1 VVAPR
6 SSASAQAADTADSIR
21 LPERP
26 RGTAERSA
34 YLPVSE
40 HGLIGD
46 LHCVALVGTNGTIDW
61 HCCPSFDSPSVFGSL
76 LDADRGGSFELAAAV
91 PAETR
96 QFYFPDTNV
105 LITRF
110 FAEEGVGEIQDFM
123 PIGGASETQ
132 RHRLIR
138 RVLCVRGTMPF
149 RAQVAPRFDYGIQ
162 PHTLT
167 EVGAGVLF
175 TTPSSTVG
183 LTATV
188 PFEHDGRDVTAE
200 FKLAEGE
207 SAMFAMDETDGDA
220 VPRPCS
226 GEEAE
231 ELLAATVAFWR
242 NWLSASRY
250 RGRWREVVHRSA
262 LTLKLLT
269 YAPTGAIVAAPTTSL
284 PEQIGGERN
293 WDYRY
298 VWIRDAAFCVYA
310 LLRLGFTS
318 EADAFIQ
325 FIARHVTASQ
335 LSASGPMQVMYGI
348 DGRTELPEREL
359 SHLAGHQGSAPVR
372 IGNAAAKQLQLDI
385 YGELMDS
392 VYLYDRW
399 HQPISSAHWDTI
411 TTRADWLCD
420 HWDQPDEGIWETRG
434 SPKKFLYSQL
444 MCWVAMERAIRLA
457 VRRGLPADLERW
469 RRARD
474 AIYRRILDRGWSPR
488 LKAFTQYEGGDV
500 LDASVLLMPLVKFI
514 SPTDPKWL
522 STLDALTA
530 SLVSDSLV
538 YRYDPQDTPD
548 GLRGAEATFSA
559 CSFWYVEA
567 LTRAGRLDEARL
579 AFEKMLTYGNHLGL
593 YAEEISRTGKQ
604 QGNFPQALT
613 HLALISAAFNLDRAL
628 DSPPASAGGWP

>member
-1 VVAPR
+1 MMGGAGMGRR
-6 SSASAQAADTADSIR
+6 S
-21 LPERP
+21 
-26 RGTAERSA
+26 G

-46 LHCVALVGTNGTIDW
+46 MHSVALVGTNGTIDW
-61 HCCPSFDSPSVFGSL
+61 YCCPSFDAPSVFGSL
-76 LDADRGGSFELAAAV
+76 LDADRGGCFELAAAV
-91 PAETR
+91 PATTR
-96 QFYFPDTNV
+96 QFYHPDTNV

-110 FAEEGVGEIQDFM
+110 FADDGVGEIQDFM
-123 PIGGASETQ
+123 PVGGAAEAR
-132 RHRLIR
+132 RHQLIR

-149 RAQVAPRFDYGIQ
+149 RAKVSPRFGYGMDA
-162 PHTLT
+162 HTLT
-167 EVGAGVLF
+167 EVEAGVVF
-175 TTPSSTVG
+175 TAPSLTVR

-188 PFEHDGRDVTAE
+188 PAEHDGRDVTAE

-207 SAMFAMDETDGDA
+207 SAVFAMDEVGGDA
-220 VPRPCS
+220 VPRACSS
-226 GEEAE
+226 GETH
-231 ELLAATVAFWR
+231 ELLADTVAFWR
-242 NWLSASRY
+242 SWLSASRY

-284 PEQIGGERN
+284 PEQVGGERN

-298 VWIRDAAFCVYA
+298 VWVRDAAFCIYA

-318 EADAFIQ
+318 EADAFMH
-325 FIARHVTASQ
+325 FIVTTVTASQ
-335 LSASGPMQVMYGI
+335 PSAAGPMQVMYGI
-348 DGRTELPEREL
+348 DGRTELPEAEL
-359 SHLAGHQGSAPVR
+359 RHLAGYRGSRPVR

-411 TTRADWLCD
+411 VTRADWLCD
-420 HWDQPDEGIWETRG
+420 NWDQPDEGIWETRG
-434 SPKKFLYSQL
+434 GPKKFLYSQL

-457 VRRGLPADLERW
+457 IRRGLPADLERW
-469 RRARD
+469 RKARD
-474 AIYRRILDRGWSPR
+474 AIYRRIMDRGWSPQ
-488 LKAFTQYEGGDV
+488 LKAFAQYEGGDV
-500 LDASVLLMPLVKFI
+500 LDAAVLLMPLVKFI
-514 SPTDPKWL
+514 APTDPKWL

-538 YRYDPQDTPD
+538 YRYNPQASPD
-548 GLRGAEATFSA
+548 GVRGEEGTFSA

-579 AFEKMLTYGNHLGL
+579 AFEKMLTYANHLGL
-593 YAEEISRTGKQ
+593 YAEQISRAGEQ

-628 DSPPASAGGWP
+628 G